1 MEVFLHKICGQ
12 PVQPPVSMQL
22 RRCTPEQAPA
32 VYALQNEVLQKKSSE
47 TPVSELFLTYSSF
60 SGTFP

>member
-32 VYALQNEVLQKKSSE
+32 VYALKSEAKRS
-47 TPVSELFLTYSSF
+47 
-60 SGTFP
+60 

>member
-32 VYALQNEVLQKKSSE
+32 VYALQNEVRAAMPPGAVRAGHAGKHHGLCPQ
-47 TPVSELFLTYSSF
+47 
-60 SGTFP
+60 

>member
-32 VYALQNEVLQKKSSE
+32 LD
-47 TPVSELFLTYSSF
+47 ELHNQ
-60 SGTFP
+60 